1 MQQSQIDNVK
11 LEQQLNSNSKDEQQS
26 SSPNNGNTMLA
37 TGLSSS
43 QKYYSKKEV
52 IEIIKNVL
60 FHNDPK
66 FYEVRGIDTNKR
78 ANDVFFKAAKV
89 AL

>member
-1 MQQSQIDNVK
+1 MRQSTIDNVK
-11 LEQQLNSNSKDEQQS
+11 LEQQLNSDTKDDVTT
-26 SSPNNGNTMLA
+26 SSPNIGNTMLA

-60 FHNDPK
+60 FHNDSK
-66 FYEVRGIDTNKR
+66 FYEDRGLDTNKR
-78 ANDVFFKAAKV
+78 ATEAFEKSQRI
-89 AL
+89 

>member
-1 MQQSQIDNVK
+1 MRQSTIDNVK
-11 LEQQLNSNSKDEQQS
+11 LEQQLNSDTKDDVTT
-26 SSPNNGNTMLA
+26 SSPNIGNTMLA

-78 ANDVFFKAAKV
+78 ATEAFEKSQRI
-89 AL
+89 